1 MPDVLIRD
9 VEEKV
14 LEKLKARA
22 KRNGRSLQTELA
34 QVFRSLVANETEQL
48 SDNETAAIIKES
60 LRGGV
65 FSDSV
70 EMLREDRR
78 R

>member
-1 MPDVLIRD
+1 MPDVLVRD
-9 VEEKV
+9 VENDV
-14 LEKLKARA
+14 LIKLKARA
-22 KRNGRSLQTELA
+22 KKNGRSLQNELT
-34 QVFRSLVANETEQL
+34 QIFQSVANEIEQL
-48 SDNETAAIIKES
+48 SDDETAAIIKES

>member
-1 MPDVLIRD
+1 MPDVLVRD
-9 VEEKV
+9 VESDV
-14 LEKLKARA
+14 LVKLKERA
-22 KRNGRSLQTELA
+22 KKNGRSLQTELV
-34 QVFRSLVANETEQL
+34 QVFRSLADNETEQL
-48 SDNETAAIIKES
+48 SDDETAAIIKES
-60 LRGGV
+60 LRGRV

>member
-1 MPDVLIRD
+1 MPDVLVRD
-9 VEEKV
+9 VEKDV
-14 LEKLKARA
+14 LIKLKERA
-22 KRNGRSLQTELA
+22 KKNGRSLQSELTHI
-34 QVFRSLVANETEQL
+34 FRSSVANEIEQL
-48 SDNETAAIIKES
+48 SDDETAAIIKES
-60 LRGGV
+60 LRGRV